1 MAVYENKVKNLL
13 SLFCNHSGHR
23 NLVMLSVDSQAVKAV
38 TSPVF
43 LYQVKC

>member
-1 MAVYENKVKNLL
+1 MVQLKKTLASALSEKVGKVN
-13 SLFCNHSGHR
+13 FG
-23 NLVMLSVDSQAVKAV
+23 LVVTQNQPALV